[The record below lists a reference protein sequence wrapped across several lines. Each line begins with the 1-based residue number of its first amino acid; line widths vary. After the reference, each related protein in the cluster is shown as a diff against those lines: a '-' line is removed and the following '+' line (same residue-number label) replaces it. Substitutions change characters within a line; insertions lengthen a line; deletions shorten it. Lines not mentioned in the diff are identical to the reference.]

1 MVATLYFTIYSILC
15 YYKTKKHIYL
25 VQGYETDFYSY
36 GSFFRGV
43 AEKHILH
50 LLILSIWLY
59 QNVVKVG

>member
-1 MVATLYFTIYSILC
+1 MVATLYFTIYSVLG

-43 AEKHILH
+43 TEKHILH
-50 LLILSIWLY
+50 LLILSI
-59 QNVVKVG
+59 

>member
-1 MVATLYFTIYSILC
+1 MVAILYFTIYSVLG

-36 GSFFRGV
+36 GSFFRDV

-50 LLILSIWLY
+50 LLILSI
-59 QNVVKVG
+59 